1 MTNKGSKQNE
11 LLKILGVGFGI
22 AVTLGGTI
30 GTGILRTPGTIAA
43 ELGNPVLIMGVW
55 IAVSL
60 YAFLGV
66 LCAIELGVS
75 VPKAGSWYVYAQR
88 AFGDY
93 LGFLTG
99 ITSWLGTVASL
110 GFGAYT
116 IAEYLALIFP
126 SLNVFIVPIAIAVL
140 VILTGFHLAG
150 TAIGGRSQE
159 IMSAIKAVGLLAF
172 VLVCFSYGSES
183 VGHLNTGGIK
193 RLTEGSLLIGI
204 IAALQGIFYTFDGW
218 HTAAYFTEENTDAT
232 KNLPK
237 AMISGVLSIIVIYLL
252 VNLAILYVLPMEELQ
267 VSKLAAADAMAHVFG
282 EESGKI
288 ITIFLLVSIIGIMN
302 TQVMMTP
309 RTLFSMSRDGLFFK
323 RAQIVNKG
331 GSPAFALLLTCS
343 LSVML
348 IFIGKETS
356 GRLLDIATFYF
367 VFAYAM
373 GFASLLMLRKKE
385 PNLLRPYKVP
395 LYPFLPWFMLVLSMA
410 FLVGAVISDSQNS
423 FYAVIVLLLTY
434 PVYRLIKVKN
444 KS

>member
-55 IAVSL
+55 VAVSL

-126 SLNVFIVPIAIAVL
+126 SLSIFIVPIAIAVL
-140 VILTGFHLAG
+140 VILTGFHLVG
-150 TAIGGRSQE
+150 TAVGGRSQE

-172 VLVCFSYGSES
+172 VVVCFSYGSES
-183 VGHLNTGGIK
+183 VGHLSTGGIR

-252 VNLAILYVLPMEELQ
+252 VNLAILYVLPMEDLQ

-385 PNLLRPYKVP
+385 PNLPRPYKVP
-395 LYPFLPWFMLVLSMA
+395 FYPFLPWLMLILSMA

-423 FYAVIVLLLTY
+423 LYAVIVLLLTY